1 MPAVQRGA
9 SANVSVS
16 GNEREPEG
24 KPTQVHVC
32 VTGRSVTHESL
43 LFASSLTKHCVLS
56 GETHRR
62 PNHHDRSRHSVIAR
76 GKRVKF
82 DVIFVSSLAM
92 QVKASDSVRR
102 DVNAILQGEILDRI
116 MEVTLKSGCVLHE
129 P

>member
-1 MPAVQRGA
+1 M
-9 SANVSVS
+9 
-16 GNEREPEG
+16 
-24 KPTQVHVC
+24 
-32 VTGRSVTHESL
+32 
-43 LFASSLTKHCVLS
+43 
-56 GETHRR
+56 
-62 PNHHDRSRHSVIAR
+62 IAR